1 MVTCKYLKTNY
12 HINLELHKS
21 DEKFFWNQWKIKNIF
36 FQTFSFASHRKTEIV
51 DSYTVLHLSSIK
63 SYLRLLA
70 KFAKLSIKCRISKT
84 SNFFSGHC
92 IGHMGSWSFSNWGYS
107 RFFFSKSINKVYH
120 VKEKIIHK
128 RSMKN
133 IQFYLE
139 MFDVL
144 IQKCKMM

>member
-1 MVTCKYLKTNY
+1 MVTCKYLKTNN

-21 DEKFFWNQWKIKNIF
+21 DQKFFWNKWSTRNMFFSNIF
-36 FQTFSFASHRKTEIV
+36 HCVAPQNWDCWF
-51 DSYTVLHLSSIK
+51 LHLSSIK

-139 MFDVL
+139 MFDLL
-144 IQKCKMM
+144 IQKCNCKMM